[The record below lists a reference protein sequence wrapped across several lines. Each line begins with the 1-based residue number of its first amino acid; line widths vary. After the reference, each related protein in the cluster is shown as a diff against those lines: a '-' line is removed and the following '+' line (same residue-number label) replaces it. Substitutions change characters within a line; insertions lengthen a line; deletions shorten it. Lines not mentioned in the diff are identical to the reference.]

1 MRLLLWLLVVATRER
16 RSVGPAL
23 GGRHGDKRKVP
34 SVNAILRAPFT
45 CRNNRRG
52 QRFCFSIHRRGV
64 SRGPAIAIVRNAAEF
79 VAPIGLAA
87 RRKNAEL
94 SPKKASYNTSVISL
108 SSLLFSSLSSP
119 PVLLAP
125 LQSRPQLTVHTLS
138 SLESAPRHRRHLL
151 ANTTAVLNALTCD
164 LVRRIDRPLSCPS
177 AHDRSKRY
185 TLEPTFRRLRSIY
198 ILDSTGSRTP
208 PLDTI
213 TTLSMR

>member
-94 SPKKASYNTSVISL
+94 SPEKASYNASLISL
-108 SSLLFSSLSSP
+108 SSLLFSFFPSSSSRSSSVLSSADSP
-119 PVLLAP
+119 HP
-125 LQSRPQLTVHTLS
+125 LFPQISSSTPS
-138 SLESAPRHRRHLL
+138 SLARKHNCRLE
-151 ANTTAVLNALTCD
+151 
-164 LVRRIDRPLSCPS
+164 CP
-177 AHDRSKRY
+177 D
-185 TLEPTFRRLRSIY
+185 
-198 ILDSTGSRTP
+198 
-208 PLDTI
+208 
-213 TTLSMR
+213 M